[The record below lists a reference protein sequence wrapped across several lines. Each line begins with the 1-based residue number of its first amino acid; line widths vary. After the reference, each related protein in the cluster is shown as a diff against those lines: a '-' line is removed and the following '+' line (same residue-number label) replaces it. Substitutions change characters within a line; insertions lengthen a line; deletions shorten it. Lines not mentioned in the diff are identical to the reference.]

1 MLILNITKMIYQLPD
16 GRMIEL
22 SLEQYLSLND
32 VEMNELVGLS
42 TAYTQEYNNPFYNLF
57 SKDKTKQEV
66 MKELLNDEEF
76 EPELFEVDDEEKLKD
91 D

>member
-1 MLILNITKMIYQLPD
+1 MIYQLPD

-42 TAYTQEYNNPFYNLF
+42 TAYTQEYSNPFYNLF

-66 MKELLNDEEF
+66 IKELLNDEEF

-91 D
+91 DYFYPDDY

>member
-1 MLILNITKMIYQLPD
+1 MIYQLPD

-91 D
+91 DYFYPDDY